1 MLLENSKLSHKMED
15 YLEAIS
21 FIEEK
26 KEVARVGEI
35 ADDLGVKSSSVNVM
49 LKILSRKG
57 LLKHEKYGYIKLTEV
72 GREIAE
78 QVKARHHFLNKFLVE
93 YLGVSQKI
101 AVIDACGLEHSLS
114 SETFTQFKKFVSF
127 LENEKEHQHI
137 NIHHRIEEFSSKL

>member
-49 LKILSRKG
+49 LKILSRKV
-57 LLKHEKYGYIKLTEV
+57 Y
-72 GREIAE
+72 
-78 QVKARHHFLNKFLVE
+78 LNMR
-93 YLGVSQKI
+93 SMAI
-101 AVIDACGLEHSLS
+101 S
-114 SETFTQFKKFVSF
+114 S
-127 LENEKEHQHI
+127 
-137 NIHHRIEEFSSKL
+137 

>member
-1 MLLENSKLSHKMED
+1 LIKDKLSPKMED

-49 LKILSRKG
+49 LKILSGKG
-57 LLKHEKYGYIKLTEV
+57 LLIHEKYGYIKLTKA

-78 QVKARHHFLNKFLVE
+78 KIKERHHFLNKFLVK
-93 YLGVSQKI
+93 YLGVSKKI
-101 AVIDACGLEHSLS
+101 AAYDACGLEHSLS
-114 SETFTQFKKFVSF
+114 KETFAQFKKFVSF
-127 LENEKEHQHI
+127 LEEDKDHQNI
-137 NIHHRIEEFSSKL
+137 NIHKGIEEYSNKNR